1 MICNYVYAEYGDVYF
16 CNTTKI
22 SQHTKDEVKSNF
34 KSIAFKMTMEKNND
48 HIGFIIFS
56 DDASGTIVNDLGMG
70 LLIDTH
76 VKPEQ
81 FMASLGMTKAWFFE
95 KELFISSVYHGDES
109 SIKSLIISFSKCD
122 KF

>member
-48 HIGFIIFS
+48 HLGFIKFS
-56 DDASGTIVNDLGMG
+56 DDASGALVNDMGLG

-81 FMASLGMTKAWFFE
+81 FMASFGMTKAWFFE
-95 KELFISSVYHGDES
+95 KDLFISSVSHEG
-109 SIKSLIISFSKCD
+109 SLIKRVVISFSKCD